1 MTTDRSEQTA
11 AAFVE
16 SVQYVLMQT
25 DIRPRN
31 LHASLLARCVGI
43 SCQPSLQLEALQ
55 PFDFFGFRDRKRL
68 SPK

>member
-1 MTTDRSEQTA
+1 MAIDRSEQTA

-16 SVQYVLMQT
+16 RVQYVLMQT
-25 DIRPRN
+25 DVRPRN

-55 PFDFFGFRDRKRL
+55 PFDFFGFRDCKRL